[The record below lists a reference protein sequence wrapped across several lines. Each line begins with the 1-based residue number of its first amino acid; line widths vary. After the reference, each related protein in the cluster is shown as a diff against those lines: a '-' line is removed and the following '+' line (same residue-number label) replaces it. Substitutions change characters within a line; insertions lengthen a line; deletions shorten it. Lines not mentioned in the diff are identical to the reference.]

1 MLGAD
6 GALPYD
12 EPMRRALGL
21 ALVGLLGGF
30 LLGLDL
36 IVLGIAKAG
45 TSLIPTCALIGL
57 VFGVMLGWLLHLR
70 DQHPAPTPER
80 PRTTDVHDNSE
91 HGPIVVGGAAPAR
104 DWAERG

>member
-1 MLGAD
+1 
-6 GALPYD
+6 
-12 EPMRRALGL
+12 MRRAIGL

-57 VFGVMLGWLLHLR
+57 VFGVLLGWLLHLR
-70 DQHPAPTPER
+70 GQHPAPTTER
-80 PRTTDVHDNSE
+80 PRTTDVNDNSE
-91 HGPIVVGGAAPAR
+91 HGPIVVGSGTSTVSWT
-104 DWAERG
+104 DRG